1 MFSRLWVRVRDY
13 VLLAVLLIASFVVL
27 LAQNGPF
34 FRSARALALE
44 ATAPVEGTFSWTGRY
59 ARALDENDELRAD
72 NIALAAEVA
81 RLREARRE
89 NDRLRSL
96 IAFRD
101 SVSFDM
107 VPARIVGKDITK
119 QDNLLTI
126 DAGARDSVRVGM
138 AVIDERGIVGKI
150 VLTSEDF
157 SLVMPHQNTNFRVAA
172 RIDLLNHDGVV
183 RWDGLAYDRLL
194 MEYVVKT
201 EPVVR
206 GQLVTTS
213 GFSGTF
219 PPGIPV
225 GKVDSVFAAQG
236 RNDLVIYLEP
246 ASSVSTADYVYVLT
260 AEISPEREA
269 LEGTPLQ
276 PGSTR

>member
-1 MFSRLWVRVRDY
+1 MFSRFWERIRDF
-13 VLLAVLLIASFVVL
+13 VLLAVLLIVSLVVL
-27 LAQNGPF
+27 LAQNGPV

-59 ARALDENDELRAD
+59 SRALDENDELRAD

-81 RLREARRE
+81 RLREARSE
-89 NDRLRSL
+89 NDRLRKL

-101 SVSFDM
+101 SVTYDM
-107 VPARIVGKDITK
+107 VPARVVGKDITK

-126 DAGARDSVRVGM
+126 DAGARDSVKVGM
-138 AVIDERGIVGKI
+138 AVIDERGIVGKT
-150 VLTSEDF
+150 VLVSEDY
-157 SLVMPHQNTNFRVAA
+157 SLVMPHQNTNFRVPAK
-172 RIDLLNHDGVV
+172 IDLLGRDGVV

-206 GQLVTTS
+206 GQLVVTS

-219 PPGIPV
+219 PAGIPV
-225 GKVDSVFAAQG
+225 GKVDSVFAAKG

-246 ASSVSTADYVYVLT
+246 ASSVSTADYVYVLLDQIS
-260 AEISPEREA
+260 AERLELEA
-269 LEGTPLQ
+269 TPLQ
-276 PGSTR
+276 P

>member
-1 MFSRLWVRVRDY
+1 MFTHLWSRVKDF
-13 VLLAVLLIASFVVL
+13 VLLAVLLVISLIVML
-27 LAQNGPF
+27 SENGPI

-59 ARALDENDELRAD
+59 SRALEENDALRED
-72 NIALAAEVA
+72 NIDLAAEVA
-81 RLREARRE
+81 RLREARSE
-89 NDRLRSL
+89 NDRLRQL

-101 SVSFDM
+101 SVDYQM
-107 VPARIVGKDITK
+107 VPARVVGKDITK

-126 DAGARDSVRVGM
+126 DAGLRDSVKVGM
-138 AVIDERGIVGKI
+138 AVIDERGIVGKV
-150 VLTSEDF
+150 VLTSADY
-157 SLVMPHQNTNFRVAA
+157 SLVMPHQNTNFRVPAK
-172 RIDLLNHDGVV
+172 IDLLKRDGVV

-206 GQLVTTS
+206 GQLVVTS

-225 GKVDSVFAAQG
+225 GKVDSVFAAKG
-236 RNDLVIYLEP
+236 RNDLVVYLEP
-246 ASSVSTADYVYVLT
+246 ASSVSTVDYVYVLLDQVS
-260 AEISPEREA
+260 AERQELEA
-269 LEGTPLQ
+269 TPLQ
-276 PGSTR
+276 P

>member
-206 GQLVTTS
+206 GQLVVTS

-219 PPGIPV
+219 PPGLPV
-225 GKVDSVFAAQG
+225 GKVDSVFAARG

-246 ASSVSTADYVYVLT
+246 SAPIGSVDYVYVLLGQV
-260 AEISPEREA
+260 SPERQE
-269 LEGTPLQ
+269 LEQIPI
-276 PGSTR
+276 R

>member
-1 MFSRLWVRVRDY
+1 MFSRLWERVRDF
-13 VLLAVLLIASFVVL
+13 VLLAVLLLISLIVL
-27 LAQNGPF
+27 FSQNGPI

-59 ARALDENDELRAD
+59 SRALDENDELRSD
-72 NIALAAEVA
+72 NINLAAEVA
-81 RLREARRE
+81 RLREARSE
-89 NDRLRSL
+89 NDRLRKL
-96 IAFRD
+96 ISFRD
-101 SVSFDM
+101 SVDYTM
-107 VPARIVGKDITK
+107 VPARVVGKDITK

-126 DAGARDSVRVGM
+126 DAGLRDSVKVGM
-138 AVIDERGIVGKI
+138 AVIDERGIVGKT
-150 VLTSEDF
+150 VLVSEDY
-157 SLVMPHQNTNFRVAA
+157 SLVMPHQNTNFRVPAK
-172 RIDLLNHDGVV
+172 IDLLKRDGVV

-206 GQLVTTS
+206 GQLVVTS

-225 GKVDSVFAAQG
+225 GKVDSVFAAKG

-246 ASSVSTADYVYVLT
+246 SSSVSTVDYVYVLLD
-260 AEISPEREA
+260 EISAQRQELEA
-269 LEGTPLQ
+269 TLLQ
-276 PGSTR
+276 P

>member
-1 MFSRLWVRVRDY
+1 MANRLWERVRDY
-13 VLLAVLLIASFVVL
+13 VLLAVLLIASLVL
-27 LAQNGPF
+27 LLSKNEPF
-34 FRSARALALE
+34 FRSARALALQ
-44 ATAPVEGTFSWTGRY
+44 ATAPVEGTFSVTGRY
-59 ARALDENDELRAD
+59 SRALDENDDLRAD
-72 NIALAAEVA
+72 NIRLAAEVA
-81 RLREARRE
+81 RLREARNE
-89 NDRLRSL
+89 NDRLRAL

-101 SVSFDM
+101 SVDFSM
-107 VPARIVGKDITK
+107 VPARVVGKDITK

-138 AVIDERGIVGKI
+138 AVIDERGIVGKV
-150 VLTSEDF
+150 VLTSEDY
-157 SLVMPHQNTNFRVAA
+157 SLVMPHQNTNFRVPAK
-172 RIDLLNHDGVV
+172 IDLLKRDGVV

-206 GQLVTTS
+206 GQLVVTS

-225 GKVDSVFAAQG
+225 GKVDSVFAAKG

-246 ASSVSTADYVYVLT
+246 ASSVSTVDYVYVLT
-260 AEISPEREA
+260 DQVSPERQELEA
-269 LEGTPLQ
+269 TSLQ
-276 PGSTR
+276 P